1 MQRLSFLRRGQALF
15 AISALE
21 YLVPFIRIMLL
32 SRFVDLREL
41 GFCSA
46 LLASYGLF
54 EQVTDMAFYRFVMS
68 NPREDFSE
76 ALASAHALSI
86 LRGVLVGGLAI
97 ATAPLIADAFS
108 LNHNWGSFMFLGCI
122 IFVRSFENFAPRVA
136 EREFH
141 FAAQMRVGLTAN
153 VFSLATLVGVLF
165 LTHDHRAL
173 LASLFV
179 LMASYAVAS
188 HFFSDVP

>member
-68 NPREDFSE
+68 NPREDFGA

-86 LRGVLVGGLAI
+86 LRGVVVGGLAI
-97 ATAPLIADAFS
+97 ATAPLIAGS
-108 LNHNWGSFMFLGCI
+108 LFAQSQLGQLHVSGLHHLCQI
-122 IFVRSFENFAPRVA
+122 L
-136 EREFH
+136 REFR
-141 FAAQMRVGLTAN
+141 AAR
-153 VFSLATLVGVLF
+153 
-165 LTHDHRAL
+165 R
-173 LASLFV
+173 
-179 LMASYAVAS
+179 
-188 HFFSDVP
+188 